1 MEMYLSMIEVSPLLV
16 VVKIEIFILELSGSG
31 VDIEI
36 LEDFLVW
43 EPSKDLILV
52 DRFTTAKVSPLTCI
66 GDSRNWRVVK
76 ECKESVC
83 S

>member
-1 MEMYLSMIEVSPLLV
+1 MYPSMIEVSPLLV
-16 VVKIEIFILELSGSG
+16 VVEMEVLILELSSSC

-43 EPSKDLILV
+43 EPSKDLFLV
-52 DRFTTAKVSPLTCI
+52 DRFATAKISSLTHV
-66 GDSRNWRVVK
+66 GNSRNWRVVK
-76 ECKESVC
+76 ECKESAC

>member
-1 MEMYLSMIEVSPLLV
+1 MYLSMIEVSPLLV
-16 VVKIEIFILELSGSG
+16 VVEVEVLILELPSSS
-31 VDIEI
+31 VDVKI

-43 EPSKDLILV
+43 EPSKDLFFV
-52 DRFTTAKVSPLTCI
+52 NRFTTAKVSPLAYV

-76 ECKESVC
+76 ERKESTC